1 MRIGIAITTTP
12 DRLDLFRHT
21 WDVWDQYKPDNAVL
35 TYVNDQDGAG
45 VARAKNSSLKLLES
59 LGVTHYFLVDND
71 TVPISKEWY
80 KPFIESKESHLL
92 YNFKMPNKGKNDMR
106 VEYEDDNIVS
116 YSHTRGCFIYV
127 TQDVLDTVGGMD
139 TRYKNGFEHADWTTR
154 IYNAGLTTHRSM
166 SPVGADKLLYCLD
179 QDQKIES
186 SIKLDY
192 KTKRDNYRLYNA
204 NRNSREWMPY
214 K

>member
-1 MRIGIAITTTP
+1 MKIGIGITTTP
-12 DRLDLFRHT
+12 SRLDLFSEIYGR
-21 WDVWDQYKPDNAVL
+21 WIDVMPPNSFL
-35 TYVNDQDGAG
+35 TYFVDHEGEGVSVMKNKCLAKLEEEGA
-45 VARAKNSSLKLLES
+45 
-59 LGVTHYFLVDND
+59 THYVLADDDVY
-71 TVPISKEWY
+71 PISKDWY
-80 KPFIESKESHLL
+80 KPFTESKEPHLL
-92 YNFKMPNKGKNDMR
+92 YNFKLPKKGKNDMR
-106 VEYEDDNIVS
+106 VEYEDDKIVS

-127 TQDVLDTVGGMD
+127 TQKVLDTVGGMD

-154 IYNAGLTTHRSM
+154 IHNAGLTTYRSM

-204 NRNSREWMPY
+204 NRNSKEWMPY